1 MTAPEPVAFD
11 DTRLPDKA
19 DAMSQEELDALP
31 FGVVKIDSSG
41 QILGFNRTE
50 GEISQVDMGAYLRHD
65 FFRDLAPC
73 MDVPAFRGL
82 FEQGVRDGHVRFA
95 FEFESDADPRAG
107 HLKVRMHDAAL
118 PDTYWLFL
126 KRL

>member
-1 MTAPEPVAFD
+1 MSESLPVAFD
-11 DTRLPDKA
+11 DPNLPEMA

-31 FGVVKIDSSG
+31 FGVVKLDSTG
-41 QILGFNRTE
+41 RILGYNRTE
-50 GEISQVDMGAYLRHD
+50 SDISQIDMGAYLRHD
-65 FFRDLAPC
+65 FFRELAPC

-82 FEQGVRDGHVRFA
+82 FQQGVRDGRLRYA